1 MISDTK
7 NGRIGTGGRA
17 VRVVGP
23 RRASASAAAT
33 ALGLVS
39 TVLSLLGSW
48 IPSLWGDEATSVLSA
63 ERPLPSLF
71 WMLGRVD
78 AVHGTYYLL
87 MHFWVGAFGPSPFAM
102 RVPSAIAAG
111 LTVAGLVLL
120 ATRLVSLRTGTFAGL
135 VCLALPRITY
145 MGEEARGYALS
156 AAVAVWLTYWL
167 VGLLQNPTSS
177 RRRWLLYAL
186 GVAFSAYI
194 FLFGLLLLPA
204 HAITVLAMRNR
215 GLALRWVRW
224 TALGLVLALPII
236 GFGFFQRSQIAF
248 LKDRMAATF
257 SSVFVG
263 QWFGN
268 PLAAI
273 VCWALVIAAIG
284 VALAQWRRGRKP
296 HIVGVARRPD
306 IALLATAWLVAPAA
320 ILLTVNFV
328 DPIYSNRYLTFA
340 APAAALLIGYLL
352 ARMRPITIPIVL
364 TIAIVATS
372 FSSYQSQRTPYAK
385 NGSDWAAVAAV
396 IHANAKPGDGMMF
409 DETINPSKRPRLGM
423 RTYPYAYQGL
433 KDISL
438 KTVWWKTDYWSDA
451 TWPISQLPQHV
462 GSITTIWLTEYRA
475 AGSHHVDTYGRTELA
490 SLRFS
495 VTRTF
500 KNHSSVT
507 YELQRR

>member
-1 MISDTK
+1 M
-7 NGRIGTGGRA
+7 RVTGATRA
-17 VRVVGP
+17 YAPVV
-23 RRASASAAAT
+23 AT

-39 TVLSLLGSW
+39 TMVCVFGSW

-87 MHFWVGAFGPSPFAM
+87 MHFWVGAFGPSPLAM

-120 ATRLVSLRTGTFAGL
+120 ATRLVSLRTGIFAGL
-135 VCLALPRITY
+135 ICLALPRITY

-156 AAVAVWLTYWL
+156 AAVAVWLTYGL
-167 VGLLQNPTSS
+167 VGLLQHPMSS
-177 RRRWLLYAL
+177 RRRWMLYAV
-186 GVAFSAYI
+186 GVAFSAYV

-215 GLALRWVRW
+215 ELAVRWVKW

-236 GFGFFQRSQIAF
+236 GFGFFQRSQIGF
-248 LKDRMAATF
+248 LKDRTAATF

-273 VCWALVIAAIG
+273 VCWALIIAAIG
-284 VALAQWRRGRKP
+284 FALVQWRRRRKSS
-296 HIVGVARRPD
+296 IGGAVRRPSV
-306 IALLATAWLVAPAA
+306 ALLATAWLLAPAA

-328 DPIYSNRYLTFA
+328 DPIYSSRYLTFA
-340 APAAALLIGYLL
+340 VPAAALLIGYLV
-352 ARMRPITIPIVL
+352 ARVRPTAIPIAL

-385 NGSDWAAVAAV
+385 NGSDWAADAAV
-396 IHANAKPGDGMMF
+396 IQANAKPGDGTMF

-433 KDISL
+433 DDVSL
-438 KTVWWKTDYWSDA
+438 ETVWWKTDYWSDA
-451 TWPISQLPQHV
+451 TWPISQLPQHSV
-462 GSITTIWLTEYRA
+462 GVATIWLTEYRA
-475 AGSHHVDTYGRTELA
+475 AGSHHVDSYGRSELA
-490 SLRFS
+490 SLGFS
-495 VTRTF
+495 VSKTF
-500 KNHSSVT
+500 NEHSSVI